1 MLLTLLSTASAG
13 TDTSSTSPRAYA
25 YAVGT
30 LCYVTVNFEHAE
42 DLTVPVSYPAVS
54 ADCETPARVVQ
65 HFNTQVSG
73 CEYVARVHE
82 WHVDIRPGTATE
94 AGCSFRP
101 SAIDEPLGVT
111 GEEGLGDAWT
121 ALGIR
126 PGGGFLMPNLNAP
139 LRPAVSLVPSDSTLD
154 LLEGEAPIRRDGLQ
168 RRWNAIHS
176 EGDAKRAPFIWV
188 FTMPIATDGFPGPF
202 RPETQWWSAS
212 FKVRVRPATPREARE
227 AVRLVHRLASG
238 ALTHEKYYRAATRAA
253 RAREIVPVRPVGL
266 QEAPTPVH
274 RLHTPEEKAEIAA
287 LNEALAS
294 GLITPE
300 DYPTRFLAIHHIV
313 IIESPPADAR
323 AAVPRYGTSRPP

>member
-65 HFNTQVSG
+65 HFNAQVSG

-82 WHVDIRPGTATE
+82 EHVDIRPGMPSE
-94 AGCSFRP
+94 AGCSARP
-101 SAIDEPLGVT
+101 SSIDEPLGVT
-111 GEEGLGDAWT
+111 GEDGVMEAWT
-121 ALGIR
+121 GLGIR
-126 PGGGFLMPNLNAP
+126 PAGVFLMPAYTVHPPKLG
-139 LRPAVSLVPSDSTLD
+139 LVPSSSTLD
-154 LLEGEAPIRRDGLQ
+154 MLEGLATVNRDGLQ
-168 RRWNAIHS
+168 QRWIAVHN
-176 EGDAKRAPFIWV
+176 EGSAGRAPFIRV
-188 FTMPIATDGFPGPF
+188 DIHPNASDGYPGPF

-253 RAREIVPVRPVGL
+253 RAREIVPVRPVGF

-274 RLHTPEEKAEIAA
+274 RRHAPEEKAEIAA
-287 LNEALAS
+287 LNEALAN